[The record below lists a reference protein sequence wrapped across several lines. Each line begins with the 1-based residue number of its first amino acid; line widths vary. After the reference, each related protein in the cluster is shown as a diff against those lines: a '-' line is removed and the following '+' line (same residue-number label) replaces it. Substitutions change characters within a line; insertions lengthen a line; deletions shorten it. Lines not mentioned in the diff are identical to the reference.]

1 MITVIVFV
9 LIGTIT
15 AAFFLYWALN
25 SSPPRKSETSKET
38 DFRDPL
44 STLSLLRLEPLPRS
58 LMERV
63 FSVEDWEFVE
73 RTAPKAVAERFKSE
87 RTALALD
94 WITTIKSRVVTLM
107 NIYRRVA
114 RQEANL
120 TFSGEGMLFLRYAGF
135 LFYCKVLGALLSV
148 LGPFRVRQ
156 MAGNAM
162 AAAEM
167 LSDRYATILSVVKIE
182 RLAEFAEDSRA
193 S

>member
-9 LIGTIT
+9 LIGIVTV
-15 AAFFLYWALN
+15 AFFLYWALN
-25 SSPPRKSETSKET
+25 SSPPLKSETSKET

-73 RTAPKAVAERFKSE
+73 RTAPKSAASKFKAE

-94 WITTIKSRVVTLM
+94 WLTTIKGRVVTLM
-107 NIYRRVA
+107 DIYRRIA

-120 TFSGEGMLFLRYAGF
+120 TFSGEGKLFLRYVAF
-135 LFYCKVLGALLSV
+135 LFYCKVLGTLLSV
-148 LGPFRVRQ
+148 WGPFRVRE
-156 MAGNAM
+156 MAGNVM
-162 AAAEM
+162 TAAEF
-167 LSDRYATILSVVKIE
+167 LSDQYATILSVVKIE
-182 RLAEFAEDSRA
+182 RLAEFADDSRA
-193 S
+193 G